1 MKSKSFWLIIAC
13 GLCINPIIFS
23 QEEHPMQPQQLSYH
37 AELPLEHSYEVVKN
51 LSNQAIREEILLKIN
66 AYRRADDDYL
76 WVVNEELEI
85 LIRKF

>member
-1 MKSKSFWLIIAC
+1 MKMLVQFGAVSVLFLFHHFVYC
-13 GLCINPIIFS
+13 
-23 QEEHPMQPQQLSYH
+23 QEQPVVQPQQLSYH

-51 LSNQAIREEILLKIN
+51 LSNQAIPEEILLKIN